1 MIAEKLN
8 TRAELIRI
16 LKIHGTAG
24 KSMAARFC
32 EYGWFDSGAASD
44 ILSVFLSPF

>member
-8 TRAELIRI
+8 AWTGPIRI

-32 EYGWFDSGAASD
+32 EHGWFDSGAASD